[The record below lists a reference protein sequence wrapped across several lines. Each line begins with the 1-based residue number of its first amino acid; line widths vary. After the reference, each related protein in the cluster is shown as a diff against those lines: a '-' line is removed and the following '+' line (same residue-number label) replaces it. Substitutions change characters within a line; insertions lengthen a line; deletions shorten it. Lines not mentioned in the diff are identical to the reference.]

1 MNPNPESRILHPG
14 VVLCASVFTLLAPT
28 HARSASYPD
37 HPVRVIVPFAQSGL
51 DASSEQG
58 SRLRDANV
66 RESAAAA
73 VLLAQ
78 APTPTT
84 PYPIHPVRV
93 IVPFPPGGGN
103 DILARA
109 VSARLTES
117 LGQQFI
123 VDNRGG
129 AGGLIGGQIAATS
142 DPDGYTLFLGSMGG
156 LAHNPAL
163 RPNLPYNPARD
174 FAGVTLLATSPF
186 ILVVYPG
193 LAAKSVQEL
202 IALAR
207 AKPGTLNYGSAGVAS
222 SLHMT
227 GELFKHVTKINIVHV
242 AYKGTAPALTD
253 LLAGQVQMVFSTMPP
268 PLPFVKTGK
277 LRALGVTSAKRSRAA
292 PEVPT
297 IAESGVPG
305 FEVENWQGIVAP
317 AKTPR
322 AIIERLN
329 REMVKVL
336 AQPALIEVFGTQ
348 GLDPVGNTPAQ
359 FDKLIRTEIEKWT
372 ALVHAAGI
380 HVD

>member
-1 MNPNPESRILHPG
+1 M
-14 VVLCASVFTLLAPT
+14 A
-28 HARSASYPD
+28 
-37 HPVRVIVPFAQSGL
+37 
-51 DASSEQG
+51 
-58 SRLRDANV
+58 
-66 RESAAAA
+66 
-73 VLLAQ
+73 
-78 APTPTT
+78 
-84 PYPIHPVRV
+84 
-93 IVPFPPGGGN
+93 
-103 DILARA
+103 
-109 VSARLTES
+109 ARLSES
-117 LGQQFI
+117 MHQQFV

-193 LAAKSVQEL
+193 VPANTVQEL
-202 IALAR
+202 LALAR

-268 PLPFVKTGK
+268 PLPFVKNGK
-277 LRALGVTSAKRSRAA
+277 LRALGVTTAKRSKAA
-292 PEVPT
+292 PDVPT
-297 IAESGVPG
+297 IAEAGVPG
-305 FEVENWQGIVAP
+305 FEVQNWQGVVVP

-322 AIIERLN
+322 AIVDRLN
-329 REMVKVL
+329 REMVKIL
-336 AQPALIEVFGTQ
+336 AQPSLVEVFGTQ

-359 FDKLIRTEIEKWT
+359 FDKLIHAEIDKWT
-372 ALVHAAGI
+372 ALVKAAGI
-380 HVD
+380 KVD